1 VDAYAECGCPSI
13 VNATQ
18 LFQGE
23 VVAAATVKEL
33 NLSPEP
39 SGETVAANFSGNIGR
54 FGTNVFQ
61 INCSFMSSQAIEA
74 DVSAIAKHTTAVNAQ
89 LVVNPSFE
97 VDLLSTPSLV
107 GSFES
112 FGQWRQG
119 GHDHSVSTGQIA
131 GDSNPLMPSIEMP
144 VDTPFGAPQPLYS
157 T

>member
-1 VDAYAECGCPSI
+1 M
-13 VNATQ
+13 NATQ

-33 NLSPEP
+33 TLSPDP
-39 SGETVAANFSGNIGR
+39 SGETVAANFSGDIGR
-54 FGTNVFQ
+54 FGTNVLQ
-61 INCSFMSSQAIEA
+61 INCSVAASVDPQAIKMH
-74 DVSAIAKHTTAVNAQ
+74 VSAVAKHSTTVKTQ

-97 VDLLSTPSLV
+97 IDLLSTPSLV

-119 GHDHSVSTGQIA
+119 GHDHSVSTGQVA
-131 GDSNPLMPSIEMP
+131 GDSNPLMPSVEMP
-144 VDTPFGAPQPLYS
+144 VDTPFGAPQPLHS